1 MDKDYIKDVMYGGIS
16 ELMRN
21 ERYYYR
27 STVGPEYSKWTEEGR
42 EAVLALVGSASRDI
56 YKVEVELELKRS
68 KELMVKGLKGQEL

>member
-21 ERYYYR
+21 GRYYYR

-42 EAVLALVGSASRDI
+42 EAVLTLVGSASRDI
-56 YKVEVELELKRS
+56 HKVEVELELKRS
-68 KELMVKGLKGQEL
+68 KELMVKGLKGQDL